1 MPWVPQAW
9 SNPIQISPQ
18 GTQTTDTVSFDIWGD
33 IIFSDSIGSWA
44 DQTIPNTS
52 SQVWVGINTPI
63 LWSESVT
70 VIGMETPTPDLTFTV
85 DGVPPVAGVSVL
97 VDPLIQVWSITSPII
112 IESQT
117 PVDSSILLTTDTPP
131 MVDQTQSVSEILLPS
146 TPITEVQA
154 SSTPPTESPLTSL
167 MSSFEPQTQ
176 VSAPPGDITSLTP
189 LSMSPTPP
197 VTDPVVVAPPT
208 TDALFSLID
217 SVPAVASPLPEV
229 QKTEESPTVT
239 EEVTS
244 VATDAEENKSASIL
258 PEPGKTSPSVN
269 QDVTKE
275 EDGNHPMSSVG
286 KELAR
291 MTRSPRL
298 QGKLIGFISGLEELN
313 KEEELLKAEKRKQI
327 ESYRIRIRELKAEYE
342 TRIHALELE
351 EQNLQEQ
358 ITTMDEER
366 EHLTQVIDGFK
377 QELEVV

>member
-1 MPWVPQAW
+1 
-9 SNPIQISPQ
+9 
-18 GTQTTDTVSFDIWGD
+18 
-33 IIFSDSIGSWA
+33 
-44 DQTIPNTS
+44 
-52 SQVWVGINTPI
+52 
-63 LWSESVT
+63 
-70 VIGMETPTPDLTFTV
+70 
-85 DGVPPVAGVSVL
+85 
-97 VDPLIQVWSITSPII
+97 
-112 IESQT
+112 
-117 PVDSSILLTTDTPP
+117 

-146 TPITEVQA
+146 TPIIEVQA

-217 SVPAVASPLPEV
+217 SVPAVESPLPEV
-229 QKTEESPTVT
+229 QKVEEPTQVT
-239 EEVTS
+239 EVVTS
-244 VATDAEENKSASIL
+244 VVIDAEENKSTSIL
-258 PEPGKTSPSVN
+258 SEPGKTSPSVN